1 MVKDQKNPDISTR
14 KNQGKNSK
22 KSKEILRE
30 NSLLGSIKGLYSVES
45 FEESQNIQK
54 KRKHHSSNNSETNK
68 TDNRFDTPI
77 KQGKY
82 YQTKK
87 DRSIENSMEVNDIND
102 HGVQLLDHWNDY
114 DSVKRL
120 KTKKNEIIKIIATLV
135 GIILIVFGLITSLG
149 AVIQVS
155 SNVIFGERAMFSAF
169 LILLGFLILAA
180 VFARRLLEVT
190 FLKNIHNE
198 LEIAEGKTPK
208 NKDNPTNQKDKAPN
222 KKG

>member
-1 MVKDQKNPDISTR
+1 LVKDQKTPEISTE
-14 KNQGKNSK
+14 KDQGKNKK
-22 KSKEILRE
+22 KSKEKLGE
-30 NSLLGSIKGLYSVES
+30 NSLLGSIKGLFSVES
-45 FEESQNIQK
+45 FEKDQNIQK
-54 KRKHHSSNNSETNK
+54 TQKHHSSNSSEIKK
-68 TDNRFDTPI
+68 TDNRFDTPVRQE
-77 KQGKY
+77 KDT
-82 YQTKK
+82 QTNK
-87 DRSIENSMEVNDIND
+87 DRDTKNSEAHEVHD
-102 HGVQLLDHWNDY
+102 HGVQLLEHWNEY

-120 KTKKNEIIKIIATLV
+120 KTKKNEIIKIIAILV
-135 GIILIVFGLITSLG
+135 GIILIVFGLIFSLG
-149 AVIQVS
+149 TVIQVS

-208 NKDNPTNQKDKAPN
+208 NKDNHTNRKDKAPD